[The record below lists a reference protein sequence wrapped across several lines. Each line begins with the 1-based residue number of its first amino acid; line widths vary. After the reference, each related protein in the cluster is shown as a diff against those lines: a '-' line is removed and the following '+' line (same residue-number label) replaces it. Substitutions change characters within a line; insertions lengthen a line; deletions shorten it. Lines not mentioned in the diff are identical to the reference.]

1 MLPCKEDALVHSCL
15 ALPPVSAFVSTAW
28 KYIKLRRLR
37 ISPCPA
43 PAPQV
48 CAQGLLLG
56 SLSCIPPTT
65 FLQSPT
71 RALSTTLPGPA
82 CVCTYLVALLSGGK
96 SI

>member
-1 MLPCKEDALVHSCL
+1 M
-15 ALPPVSAFVSTAW
+15 TNN
-28 KYIKLRRLR
+28 IK
-37 ISPCPA
+37 CPYWGGIHDK
-43 PAPQV
+43 V

-82 CVCTYLVALLSGGK
+82 CVCTGHVAVRREAYRPAIATVLLT
-96 SI
+96 